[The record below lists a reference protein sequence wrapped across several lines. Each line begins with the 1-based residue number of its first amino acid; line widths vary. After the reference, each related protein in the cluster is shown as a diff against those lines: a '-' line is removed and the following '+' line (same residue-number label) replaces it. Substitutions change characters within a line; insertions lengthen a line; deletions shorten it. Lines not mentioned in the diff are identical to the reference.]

1 MPSTPSEIPS
11 YLGDRFLLLL
21 DLMIDHL
28 RRLAEVS
35 PELFEGGRIRLS
47 NLSYNVIITTSYIHL
62 VPRLKEK
69 YTTKGGRE
77 ISINSLGFAG
87 MVLVKEE
94 VALED
99 VKEVGVVEVLK
110 GVGFRPVVEGDTN
123 EVEAIH
129 GQVIE
134 AEEEGKGEDK
144 ENRDPKA

>member
-1 MPSTPSEIPS
+1 
-11 YLGDRFLLLL
+11 
-21 DLMIDHL
+21 MIDHL

-94 VALED
+94 VALEN